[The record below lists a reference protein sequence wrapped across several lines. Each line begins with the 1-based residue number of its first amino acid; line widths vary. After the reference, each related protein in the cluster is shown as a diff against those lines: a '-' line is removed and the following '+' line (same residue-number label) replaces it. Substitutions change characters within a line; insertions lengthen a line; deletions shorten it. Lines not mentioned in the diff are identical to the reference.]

1 MNLDE
6 RIEKSETRQFKVVFP
21 NTLND
26 HETLFGGVA
35 MKWMD
40 EVAYITAT
48 RFARLKMVTI
58 STDKIKFKH
67 AIKPGTIAE
76 IIGKVVGISNFKL
89 DIEVEIWVENMQS
102 YDRLKAV
109 DAVFTFAAINEKGK
123 LVPIKD
129 KQFVAELN

>member
-1 MNLDE
+1 MNLAE
-6 RIEKSETRQFKVVFP
+6 RIQKSETKQFKVVFP

-26 HETLFGGVA
+26 HDTLFGGVA

-40 EVAYITAT
+40 EVAYITAM

-76 IIGKVVGISNFKL
+76 ITGKVVNMGNFKL
-89 DIEVEIWVENMQS
+89 DIQVEIWVENMLD
-102 YDRLKAV
+102 YERLKAV

-123 LVPIKD
+123 LIPLKE